1 MIWNPNFG
9 YSEIW
14 FLIVAVFAKW
24 SWELCKEKL
33 LRVLRFLRQH
43 KTFYNV
49 WNAASARSIIS
60 HPAELFTAG
69 LERPRTVRLQKPE
82 SVLNCAHRAQSGRGG
97 DQKEALFCPAFANCK
112 MSPRLDTAH
121 SSLNCD
127 PTFDKSFWKPS
138 NQPSFSLLL
147 TTLDWIPELFK
158 DKHLHGLELWHG
170 DRAVGEDDEVEEG
183 HGARVVQLGGKQQ
196 AGWGQQLQLGP
207 GTRRCVKRL
216 VCLEYIINTNWKLML
231 GKEKAT

>member
-60 HPAELFTAG
+60 HPAEPSFLPLAWRG
-69 LERPRTVRLQKPE
+69 LERSGCKNPSPFSIARTELKVGEAGSKRSFVLSGVCQLQNEPTSRHRPFKPQ
-82 SVLNCAHRAQSGRGG
+82 LWPNIR
-97 DQKEALFCPAFANCK
+97 QKFLK
-112 MSPRLDTAH
+112 T
-121 SSLNCD
+121 
-127 PTFDKSFWKPS
+127 K
-138 NQPSFSLLL
+138 PSFSLLL

-170 DRAVGEDDEVEEG
+170 DWAVGEDDKVEER

-207 GTRRCVKRL
+207 GTRGYVKRL
-216 VCLEYIINTNWKLML
+216 VFGRYWNILSIQTESWC
-231 GKEKAT
+231 